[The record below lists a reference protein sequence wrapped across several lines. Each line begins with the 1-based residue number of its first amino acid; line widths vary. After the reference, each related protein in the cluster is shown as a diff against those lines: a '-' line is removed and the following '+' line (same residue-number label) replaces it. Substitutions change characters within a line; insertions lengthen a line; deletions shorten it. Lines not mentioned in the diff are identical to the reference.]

1 MQVVGPM
8 ELLNIIPMNIAVGI
22 EEEMRLMSISLQEVV
37 DMVEVEEPAEELL
50 IKGRMFLMKFKQTIP
65 PRHSQQLPSRVGIHP
80 DLERWYRSL
89 KL

>member
-22 EEEMRLMSISLQEVV
+22 EEEMRLVSISLKEVV
-37 DMVEVEEPAEELL
+37 DMVEVEEPAEEL
-50 IKGRMFLMKFKQTIP
+50 IKGRMFLMKFKQTLP
-65 PRHSQQLPSRVGIHP
+65 PRHSQQLPSRVEIHP
-80 DLERWYRSL
+80 DLERWYRLL